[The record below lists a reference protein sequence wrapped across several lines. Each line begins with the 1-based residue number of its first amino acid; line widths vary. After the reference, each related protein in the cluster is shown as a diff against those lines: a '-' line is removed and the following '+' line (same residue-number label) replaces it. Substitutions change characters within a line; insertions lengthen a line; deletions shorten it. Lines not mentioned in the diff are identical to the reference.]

1 MEIIYM
7 KVKITNSDY
16 RHRGKLIREGQTI
29 DVDKQEYESNQNILI
44 PVADE
49 TQSTTKS
56 KSKKK

>member
-1 MEIIYM
+1 M